1 LYRKA
6 AGVIDIR
13 SLTKVYGDQAAI
25 DDLSFSAQPGKV
37 TGFLGPNGS
46 GKTTTFRCLLGLA
59 EPTSGEALIGGRRY
73 RDLDS
78 PRHEV
83 GAVFE
88 ATGFHPTR
96 SGRDHLRV
104 IATSSGLD
112 RSRVDPLLDLVGL
125 TSAAGRRA
133 GDYSLGMRQ
142 RLGLATAM
150 LGDPATIV
158 LDEPANG
165 LDPEGVTWIRRLLQ
179 AWADEGRTVLVSSHQ
194 LAELA
199 QVVDHVVVVH
209 NGRLATD
216 VDMATLTN
224 EVIVRVEQTDVMVE
238 ALRQAKIRYE
248 VTTDGAIL
256 TAGSTASAVGA
267 LAAAAGVTVIAL
279 APVSAGERL
288 EALFLDRTEAAR

>member
-1 LYRKA
+1 
-6 AGVIDIR
+6 VIDIR
-13 SLTKVYGDQAAI
+13 SLTKVYGGQPAV
-25 DDLSFSAQPGKV
+25 DDLSFRAERGKI

-59 EPTSGEALIGGRRY
+59 DPTSGEALINGRRY

-78 PRHEV
+78 PRSEV

-104 IATSSGLD
+104 IATSAALD
-112 RSRVDPLLDLVGL
+112 RTRIDPLLDLVGL
-125 TSAAGRRA
+125 TTAADRRV

-142 RLGLATAM
+142 RLGLAAAM

-199 QVVDHVVVVH
+199 QVVDHVVVVR
-209 NGRLATD
+209 NGRLETD
-216 VDMATLTN
+216 VDMATLTD
-224 EVIVRVEQTDVMVE
+224 EVIVRVEQAEPMVE
-238 ALRQAKIRYE
+238 ALRLANIVHK
-248 VTTDGAIL
+248 VTADGAIV
-256 TAGSTASAVGA
+256 TTGSTANAIGA
-267 LAAAAGVTVIAL
+267 LAAEARVTVIAL

-288 EALFLDRTEAAR
+288 EALFLGQDEGSR

>member
-1 LYRKA
+1 M
-6 AGVIDIR
+6 IDIR
-13 SLTKVYGDQAAI
+13 SLTKVYGGQPAV
-25 DDLSFSAQPGKV
+25 DDLSFRAERGKI

-59 EPTSGEALIGGRRY
+59 DPTSGEALINGRRY

-78 PRHEV
+78 PRSEV

-104 IATSSGLD
+104 IATSAALD
-112 RSRVDPLLDLVGL
+112 RTRIDPLLDLVGL
-125 TSAAGRRA
+125 TTAADRRV

-142 RLGLATAM
+142 RLGLAAAM

-199 QVVDHVVVVH
+199 QVVDHVVVVR
-209 NGRLATD
+209 NGRLETD
-216 VDMATLTN
+216 VDMATLTD
-224 EVIVRVEQTDVMVE
+224 EVIVRVEQAEPMVE
-238 ALRQAKIRYE
+238 ALRLANIVHK
-248 VTTDGAIL
+248 VTADGAIV
-256 TAGSTASAVGA
+256 TTGSTANAIGA
-267 LAAAAGVTVIAL
+267 LAAEARVTVIAL

-288 EALFLDRTEAAR
+288 EALFLGQDEGSR